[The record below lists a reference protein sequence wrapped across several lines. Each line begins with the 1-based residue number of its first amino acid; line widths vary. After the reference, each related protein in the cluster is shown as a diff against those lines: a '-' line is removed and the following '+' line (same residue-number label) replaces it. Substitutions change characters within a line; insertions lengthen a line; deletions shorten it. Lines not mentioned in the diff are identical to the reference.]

1 MSKLGT
7 FTAVAKGASYLGMA
21 LNQMVKLAAHG
32 TRTAADFVIDKK
44 RYDIEL
50 LVGGATIETKHNQSG
65 AQLSKLVRIMGD
77 VGVEQAII
85 TDVKKEKK

>member
-32 TRTAADFVIDKK
+32 TRTAADFVID
-44 RYDIEL
+44 
-50 LVGGATIETKHNQSG
+50 
-65 AQLSKLVRIMGD
+65 MGD